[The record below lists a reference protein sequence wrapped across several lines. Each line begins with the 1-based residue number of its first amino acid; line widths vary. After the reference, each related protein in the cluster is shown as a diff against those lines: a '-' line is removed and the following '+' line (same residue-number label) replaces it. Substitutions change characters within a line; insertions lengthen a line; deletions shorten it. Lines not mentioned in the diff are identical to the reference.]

1 MEWMFLITACDRTR
15 VESRVLQVLDQHMFS
30 LRSFSSMR
38 MGEDIRITLIAETDP
53 AGAVR
58 LRALLHKLQDVRTVD
73 SFENNHGMCRALA
86 LFKILCDYESR
97 LPLLQVVSSL
107 GAQVVS
113 IRPDSVAFQ
122 MIGTPREIED
132 MHASLLPYGLVEAIS
147 VGSAAVRKHPVAD
160 RPVPLSEAQT
170 MLEPKSVLKK
180 AGRPRANDLQTVELR
195 RSAMI

>member
-1 MEWMFLITACDRTR
+1 MEWMFLIAAHHRTR

-38 MGEDIRITLIAETDP
+38 MGEDIRITLVAETDP
-53 AGAVR
+53 AGALR

-73 SFENNHGMCRALA
+73 AFETNHGMCRALA

-113 IRPDSVAFQ
+113 VRPDSVAFQ
-122 MIGTPREIED
+122 MIGTPQEIED
-132 MHASLLPYGLVEAIS
+132 LHASLLPYGLVEAIS
-147 VGSAAVRKHPVAD
+147 VGSAAVRKHTATD
-160 RPVPLSEAQT
+160 RPVRLSETQS
-170 MLEPKSVLKK
+170 MLEPRSGLKK
-180 AGRPRANDLQTVELR
+180 TGRPRVDELQAVELR
-195 RSAMI
+195 AVR